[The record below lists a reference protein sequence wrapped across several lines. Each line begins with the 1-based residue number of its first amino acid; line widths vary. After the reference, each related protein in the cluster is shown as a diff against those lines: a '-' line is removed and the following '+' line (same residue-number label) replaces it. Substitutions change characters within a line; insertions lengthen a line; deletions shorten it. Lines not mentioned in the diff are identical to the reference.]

1 MADLPI
7 SGLPAAS
14 SLDGTELLP
23 FVQGGVTTQAT
34 AQDIRDINAP
44 LTASG
49 ITVGNGSITPTTPQ
63 GATLGTAEKPF
74 RELYLQSGSISIESD
89 TPGDPS
95 AAISNFA
102 GNVDI
107 RAAGF
112 SVSSGSTT
120 PFEITQEGLTIIKTP
135 TPQIGKAV
143 VNVTSN
149 PSSTI
154 FPLAASTAG
163 GVFQGT
169 GGTVGP
175 TILTL
180 DNFNNTPAIAAGGL
194 VIGRRFRGTPD
205 APTQALDGDQLT
217 IFAGLPYNGGTI
229 VSGSFSSMQF
239 KALGDT
245 TTSSAATS
253 WELNLVPTG
262 SNIPQ
267 KVIEAI
273 TDRVTISGSLDVS
286 GSMTSSAL
294 ISSQIRQ
301 NPNSVVDGVYST
313 ALGGYGQALGDGS
326 TTVGFSSVA
335 VGSDSFAQGNGTI
348 ASSSYQAAL
357 GLWNTENNTKDLV
370 VIGNGNPAPGGR
382 SDLAH
387 FTTSSLEIEGFISA
401 STYYGDGSNLTG
413 IVHPTGS
420 LVKTAYGSFYSTQN
434 QAGVADQIQVITHNV
449 TDFAS
454 GVSVVS
460 GSQITFAEAGIYT
473 LISTMQYQETGGGV
487 ATITGWLRK
496 NGVDVADSA
505 TDLKLKGNGD
515 RDLYAINYFVSA
527 SAGDYV
533 ELCWSSND
541 VDTEI
546 LYIAPRTS
554 PTRPAVPSVITTVN
568 RVG

>member
-1 MADLPI
+1 MPNLPI
-7 SGLPAAS
+7 SQLSAS
-14 SLDGTELLP
+14 SALDGTELLVN
-23 FVQGGVTTQAT
+23 VQGGVTKKQTI
-34 AQDIRDINAP
+34 QDILNADLP
-44 LTASG
+44 VTSSG
-49 ITVGNGSITPTTPQ
+49 ITVGDGSITPTTPQ

-74 RELYLQSGSISIESD
+74 RELYLQSGSISIESN
-89 TPGDPS
+89 TPGEPS
-95 AAISNFA
+95 ATISNFS

-120 PFEITQEGLTIIKTP
+120 PFEITQEGLTVIKTP
-135 TPQIGKAV
+135 APQIGKAV
-143 VNVTSN
+143 INVTSN

-229 VSGSFSSMQF
+229 VGGSFSSMQF

-245 TTSSAATS
+245 TPSSAATS

-273 TDRVTISGSLDVS
+273 TDRVTILGSV
-286 GSMTSSAL
+286 
-294 ISSQIRQ
+294 
-301 NPNSVVDGVYST
+301 
-313 ALGGYGQALGDGS
+313 
-326 TTVGFSSVA
+326 
-335 VGSDSFAQGNGTI
+335 
-348 ASSSYQAAL
+348 
-357 GLWNTENNTKDLV
+357 
-370 VIGNGNPAPGGR
+370 
-382 SDLAH
+382 
-387 FTTSSLEIEGFISA
+387 SA

-413 IVHPTGS
+413 IEHPTGS
-420 LVKTAYGSFYSTQN
+420 LVKSAYGSFYSTQN
-434 QAGVADQIQVITHNV
+434 QTGSADQIQIITHNV

-454 GVSVVS
+454 GVSIVS

-473 LISTMQYQETGGGV
+473 LISTMQYQETGGGT

-533 ELCWSSND
+533 EFCWSSND